1 MKKFTLLFTVLFA
14 AFVINAQNVAI
25 NNDGSSAEA
34 SAMLDVKSTT
44 KGFMMPR
51 VTSAQR
57 TSIASPALG
66 LLVFDITTNTI
77 WAYNGS
83 SWSNLTSAGGGSL
96 TLPFS
101 QTVNVIDPVF
111 QLENNGTGNVIM
123 IRNNSSGVGLHLY
136 SNNGVGIDASSA
148 NNIGIK
154 ATSSTSNA
162 IHAYTDNPNNTIP
175 TIRANNFGG
184 GPGLW
189 ANSAVDNGAYGTTA
203 GIGKSGLRGDGTG
216 ESSNGVFGATTSA
229 TGNGVSGFN
238 AGGVGVLG
246 TSTSNY
252 GVKGVTNTATGFAGV
267 HGLNNG
273 TAGTG
278 VLGVSHAANTQGVYG
293 SSNNG
298 IGVRGLSSSGTALYG
313 NSTTGYALETNG
325 KVKIAGGNTNP
336 GAGKILMSDADGNAT
351 WQQPASTP
359 DVIFKASGVID
370 GFPELPY
377 QETVKIQFKT
387 QEYDL
392 GNNYISV
399 SENGNPS
406 ESSVFYVPFNGV
418 YHFDVS
424 VAFDLKSVAGSFI
437 DYEFTIVT
445 IHKIRNGIDSYIT
458 SFTDEEPGER
468 DQVRGSTDIML
479 NAGDRIYITAFQS
492 NGLLVRYDMPLD
504 PSSSLTSFSAHL
516 VKKL

>member
-1 MKKFTLLFTVLFA
+1 
-14 AFVINAQNVAI
+14 
-25 NNDGSSAEA
+25 
-34 SAMLDVKSTT
+34 
-44 KGFMMPR
+44 
-51 VTSAQR
+51 
-57 TSIASPALG
+57 
-66 LLVFDITTNTI
+66 
-77 WAYNGS
+77 
-83 SWSNLTSAGGGSL
+83 
-96 TLPFS
+96 
-101 QTVNVIDPVF
+101 
-111 QLENNGTGNVIM
+111 
-123 IRNNSSGVGLHLY
+123 
-136 SNNGVGIDASSA
+136 
-148 NNIGIK
+148 
-154 ATSSTSNA
+154 
-162 IHAYTDNPNNTIP
+162 
-175 TIRANNFGG
+175 
-184 GPGLW
+184 
-189 ANSAVDNGAYGTTA
+189 
-203 GIGKSGLRGDGTG
+203 
-216 ESSNGVFGATTSA
+216 
-229 TGNGVSGFN
+229 
-238 AGGVGVLG
+238 
-246 TSTSNY
+246 
-252 GVKGVTNTATGFAGV
+252 
-267 HGLNNG
+267 
-273 TAGTG
+273 
-278 VLGVSHAANTQGVYG
+278 
-293 SSNNG
+293 
-298 IGVRGLSSSGTALYG
+298 
-313 NSTTGYALETNG
+313 
-325 KVKIAGGNTNP
+325 
-336 GAGKILMSDADGNAT
+336 MSDADGNAT

-392 GNNYISV
+392 GNNYISL
-399 SENGNPS
+399 SENRNPS